1 MVSPPTAFCCASPF
15 NTFLKLPFARNC
27 CSLVASANTSLPST
41 HLQDKMSLFYQAAS
55 STLLRNIGNVHFFP
69 NEKVSLGNPL
79 EKEWR
84 GMILKQAIQVLEKPL
99 CLLGR
104 AQDYSLFFQ
113 LRSSFLCTWFS
124 KNVNSPAPSC
134 LQARKYVD
142 QIWLQGRPWKG

>member
-1 MVSPPTAFCCASPF
+1 MVLRDEPSAVELLLTPPLNF
-15 NTFLKLPFARNC
+15 PFARNC
-27 CSLVASANTSLPST
+27 SLLASANTGLAST
-41 HLQDKMSLFYQAAS
+41 HLQDKVSLFYQAAS
-55 STLLRNIGNVHFFP
+55 STLLRNFGNVCFFP
-69 NEKVSLGNPL
+69 NEKVNLGNPV